1 MHRYHKAR
9 DRTMEVAIMA
19 PTKEGGRARHKESTG
34 PRKRER
40 TQRVV
45 EQDARLGREAAVVEV
60 DLWGSFFETFWEQTE
75 GESVGRHESERKPA
89 KGTRTTRRKS
99 DRQER
104 SPRAS

>member
-1 MHRYHKAR
+1 
-9 DRTMEVAIMA
+9 MEVAIMA
-19 PTKEGGRARHKESTG
+19 AAKEGGRARHKGSTG

-40 TQRVV
+40 TRRVV
-45 EQDARLGREAAVVEV
+45 EQDAKLGREAALVDV
-60 DLWGSFFETFWEQTE
+60 DLWGSFFETFWEQPAE
-75 GESVGRHESERKPA
+75 GESVGQHERERKPA